1 METIVLHW
9 ISSEDIAKG
18 YNAPSYE
25 RKVREYIRRN
35 NLSICKEY
43 IAADDGLA
51 MASVL
56 SELVQFLN
64 ENKTKTFKLL
74 AYKVP
79 PWRVTNVEKCF
90 TDRFSDKTLEFDFL
104 HHECFEEPANHNTPI
119 WRYIN
124 LPKLLD
130 IIQTQTLFFTRA
142 DKLREFDKF
151 EGQYL
156 TQYSRVLY
164 DAITAG
170 HLQLPPIAEGLSWQQ
185 MAEMSRQSDQ
195 YNEQHGVKRNFI
207 NCWHMAPHENIA
219 MWKIY
224 ADIFGVCIQ
233 STYNRLCDS
242 IVDDTWSHYHPKQ
255 RVYIGAVKYIDRRMT
270 VIPQNNGFWPYLH
283 KSIGYTFE
291 QELRCIIWDT
301 RDWGNNISHDHL
313 RTQVNNEILIENI
326 FLHPA
331 APSWYYKNLVTLC
344 AQHGIDRSRIKPSNL
359 A

>member
-1 METIVLHW
+1 
-9 ISSEDIAKG
+9 
-18 YNAPSYE
+18 
-25 RKVREYIRRN
+25 
-35 NLSICKEY
+35 
-43 IAADDGLA
+43 
-51 MASVL
+51 
-56 SELVQFLN
+56 
-64 ENKTKTFKLL
+64 
-74 AYKVP
+74 
-79 PWRVTNVEKCF
+79 
-90 TDRFSDKTLEFDFL
+90 
-104 HHECFEEPANHNTPI
+104 
-119 WRYIN
+119 
-124 LPKLLD
+124 
-130 IIQTQTLFFTRA
+130 
-142 DKLREFDKF
+142 
-151 EGQYL
+151 
-156 TQYSRVLY
+156 
-164 DAITAG
+164 
-170 HLQLPPIAEGLSWQQ
+170 
-185 MAEMSRQSDQ
+185 
-195 YNEQHGVKRNFI
+195 
-207 NCWHMAPHENIA
+207 MAPHENIA